1 MTDRVTSL
9 SPFTQD
15 LASFSSVSPTAK
27 ASTKEGQL
35 VVFLPPW
42 RRKNQRF
49 YTLMSLSI
57 PSKSG
62 QLPRYIEKASVHFHA
77 PLDHLLEAQR
87 QSRCPRAPW
96 EIGVTTQ
103 G

>member
-1 MTDRVTSL
+1 MTSL

-15 LASFSSVSPTAK
+15 FASFSSVSPTSK

-35 VVFLPPW
+35 VVFLPLW

-49 YTLMSLSI
+49 YVLMSLSI

-62 QLPRYIEKASVHFHA
+62 QLPRYIEKASVRFHA
-77 PLDHLLEAQR
+77 PLDHVLEAQR
-87 QSRCPRAPW
+87 QSQCPRAPW
-96 EIGVTTQ
+96 EMGVTTQ